1 MRTDRG
7 GGRCVVV
14 IIVVVFET
22 TVLALLVGPVGLA
35 DVKSGARTC
44 YYSTDR
50 RIRSAL
56 EGDKPDTGGTV
67 SFITP
72 VLKLGRSL
80 VCRTYLL
87 SGDVWCSYRCPAVR
101 PGLSSFVCGFS
112 PLGNPGLLGND
123 SRRVVL

>member
-1 MRTDRG
+1 MCSSDF
-7 GGRCVVV
+7 V
-14 IIVVVFET
+14 IMLLPTI
-22 TVLALLVGPVGLA
+22 LALLVGPVGLA
-35 DVKSGARTC
+35 DVRSGAC
-44 YYSTDR
+44 ISYYFTDR
-50 RIRSAL
+50 RIFSVK
-56 EGDKPDTGGTV
+56 ECDKLDTGGTV

-72 VLKLGRSL
+72 VLKLGRFP

-87 SGDVWCSYRCPAVR
+87 SGEDWCSYRCPAVR